1 MFLGS
6 SISLEV
12 TRNVN
17 AVDLQKI
24 GYNRLG
30 VPLRKFFWIR
40 SAESCSSLR
49 VIRSLEY
56 IIAENSMLLL
66 LRSQHNRSF
75 AQGF

>member
-1 MFLGS
+1 MFLIFP
-6 SISLEV
+6 ISLET
-12 TRNVN
+12 TRKVN

-30 VPLRKFFWIR
+30 VLLRKFFWIR

-66 LRSQHNRSF
+66 RSQHNRSF